1 MGFLLNDTCLI
12 VKKMNQK
19 KVANIGLLVAIICT
33 IILIAWY
40 RNGESKRW
48 LDIEPIAEEVIID

>member
-1 MGFLLNDTCLI
+1 
-12 VKKMNQK
+12 MNQK